1 MTLPVT
7 IADIEKAAAAIRGHV
22 VDTPFPRAVTLSE
35 ITGADVAL
43 KLESFQFTASF
54 KERGALNRLLQIPAQ
69 ARAGGVVAASA
80 GNHAQGVAHHARRLG
95 IPVTIVMPETTPFSK
110 ITRTEALGAT
120 VRLRGGCFADAY
132 AAAVQLAEESE
143 ATFVPA
149 YDDAAIIAG
158 QGTIG
163 LEMLDAR
170 PDLDVVVVPVG
181 GGGLISGIAI
191 AAKARKPSIEV
202 IGVQSADY
210 PSMLAALGRTTVIP
224 GGPTVAEGI
233 AVEAAGTLTRTIVAA
248 LVDDLCVVGEEA
260 IEEAMG
266 LYLEIEK
273 IVVEGAGA
281 ASLAALLEHGDR
293 FRGRRCGLVVSGANV
308 DLRMLSSVI
317 MRALARSGRIV
328 RLRIEIPD
336 QPGVLAR
343 ITAVIG
349 EARGN
354 IIDVTH
360 RRDLP
365 GVPLRDAI
373 LEVSVETRDRSHA
386 ETIVAALRAA
396 RYSVEVA

>member
-7 IADIEKAAAAIRGHV
+7 IAEIEEAAGAIRGQV
-22 VDTPFPRAVTLSE
+22 VDTPFPQAVTLSE

-43 KLESFQFTASF
+43 KLESLQFTASF
-54 KERGALNRLLQIPAQ
+54 KERGALNRLLQIPDA
-69 ARAGGVVAASA
+69 ARKRGVVAASA

-95 IPVTIVMPETTPFSK
+95 IHATIVMPETTPFSK
-110 ITRTEALGAT
+110 ISRTETLGAT
-120 VRLRGGCFADAY
+120 VLLRGECFADAY
-132 AAAVQLAEESE
+132 AAAVLLAEESR

-149 YDDAAIIAG
+149 FDDPAIIAG
-158 QGTIG
+158 QGTIA

-170 PDLDVVVVPVG
+170 PDLDVIVVPIG

-191 AAKARKPSIEV
+191 AAKSRKPSIEV
-202 IGVQSADY
+202 IGVQSEAY
-210 PSMLAALGRTTVIP
+210 PSMLVALGRATLIP

-233 AVEAAGTLTRTIVAA
+233 AVEHAGTLTREIVAA
-248 LVDDLCVVGEEA
+248 MVDDVCVVSEQA
-260 IEEAMG
+260 IEQAMG

-281 ASLAALLEHGDR
+281 ASLAALLEHGNR
-293 FRGRRCGLVVSGANV
+293 FCGRRCGLVVSGANA
-308 DLRMLSSVI
+308 DLRVLSSVI
-317 MRALARSGRIV
+317 MRSLARSGRIV

-336 QPGVLAR
+336 QPGALAR

-349 EARGN
+349 EERGN
-354 IIDVTH
+354 IIDVAH

-365 GVPLRDAI
+365 GVPLRDAM

-396 RYSVEVA
+396 GYNVDIA